1 MRGRATGVLAF
12 FIGSSMFVHYHT
24 GLLFEKQGSV
34 AAMQL
39 MAIEGIIVTLVLGIL
54 WWRPSDKPA

>member
-1 MRGRATGVLAF
+1 
-12 FIGSSMFVHYHT
+12 MFGHYQT
-24 GLLFEKQGSV
+24 GLLFEKLGSV